1 MSTVV
6 SKRLRRLRGR
16 KDLHTSQVPVPPLPA
31 PRQSPNDSGQPQL
44 PPGGA
49 LAYLADYDV
58 HRAKIYGRCEAMTG
72 IASFTALVEQVM
84 TQEPYVSA
92 DGVFWVVNN
101 GSSHRGQK
109 GIDRVAEQFPNAVMV
124 HTPVHASWL
133 NQVKVYLSIIQRKA
147 LSPKTSPTSTLS
159 SNASPDSRSATP
171 QRPNPSNGS
180 SPPTT
185 LRSPGTPRPTTRS
198 PNPRRRRS
206 GGSLFPDELTN
217 LTSKVA
223 LSDLVLIIDSLPT
236 AGRGPT
242 VVSVHHVCQLGEGP
256 A

>member
-147 LSPKTSPTSTLS
+147 LSPPRLHRPRHCRATPHPIRGQLHRSGQTPQMEVHHQRPCALLERLDRQREAQTPGDADPVAVCSPT
-159 SNASPDSRSATP
+159 N
-171 QRPNPSNGS
+171 
-180 SPPTT
+180 
-185 LRSPGTPRPTTRS
+185 LRT
-198 PNPRRRRS
+198 
-206 GGSLFPDELTN
+206 
-217 LTSKVA
+217 
-223 LSDLVLIIDSLPT
+223 
-236 AGRGPT
+236 
-242 VVSVHHVCQLGEGP
+242 
-256 A
+256 